1 MNRLWVGFMFTV
13 AMTMPSCSLI
23 RRSRGPAP
31 PPVIAAPPTKP
42 NTPVENPQV
51 PPPPKVEQAEGPK
64 LAPSVATQIPA
75 KPPVIPK
82 PVKKPSKRSPAP
94 VKAQAPPPP
103 VVDPAVPTT
112 VAEAPALLAPILSPA
127 QQEAFGKAIDLALQ
141 QAENGLASIANKE
154 LNATQRANADRT
166 KSFIAQANQF
176 RASDLVTAKSLADRA
191 VVLAQSLAAEL
202 R

>member
-1 MNRLWVGFMFTV
+1 MNRLWVGFMFTA
-13 AMTMPSCSLI
+13 AMTLPSCSLI

-42 NTPVENPQV
+42 TTPVENPQV

-64 LAPSVATQIPA
+64 LAPPVTTQIPA
-75 KPPVIPK
+75 RPPVIPK
-82 PVKKPSKRSPAP
+82 PPKKPARRNPAP
-94 VKAQAPPPP
+94 VKAAAPPPAP
-103 VVDPAVPTT
+103 VEPAV
-112 VAEAPALLAPILSPA
+112 VAAAPPLLAPILSPA
-127 QQEAFGKAIDLALQ
+127 QQEAFGKAIDLAIQ
-141 QAENGLASIANKE
+141 QAENDLAAVANKD
-154 LNATQRANADRT
+154 LNATQRANADRA

-176 RASDLVTAKSLADRA
+176 RGADLVTAKSLADRA